1 MAQILMINVP
11 YAGHTNPTLPL
22 AKELVRRGHQ
32 VIYVN
37 AEEFRAKIEKTGAK
51 FVPYINYPDK
61 PTEHQKK
68 TMCFR
73 AAYDT
78 ALQIDEKFDLLIYEM
93 FFYPGYV
100 IAEKLGIPCVR
111 QFSQPAWNKE
121 FIQKAPLV
129 FRISAEIIDA
139 KVMKKEH
146 KLHMGLKH
154 TNMTKAVL
162 EDCPDLNVVY
172 VPSTFQKHRE
182 DFDKSYYFT
191 VPPVESMETTVN
203 IPFEEMKHPIIYIS
217 LGSIISNK
225 GFCKECIRAF
235 GDTEFSVI
243 LNTGRISP
251 DKLGHIPQNIY
262 AYSFVPQIEV
272 LKHADVFLTHCGMN
286 SVNEAIVAKVPM
298 IAMPF
303 VNDQLANAKRIVEL
317 GIGKKIRSFPSS
329 SKQMYKVAK
338 EIVSDNQI
346 KEKYDIFSKQ
356 MNNDSFD
363 EIVNEIEKILVGS
376 VLQGDHTYEKQ
387 TPQ

>member
-1 MAQILMINVP
+1 MAKILMVNVP

-22 AKELVRRGHQ
+22 AKELVRRGHL
-32 VIYVN
+32 VFYVN
-37 AEEFRAKIEKTGAK
+37 AEEFREKIEKTGSK
-51 FVPYINYPDK
+51 FVPYKNYPEK
-61 PTEHQKK
+61 PTENQKK

-78 ALQIDEKFDLLIYEM
+78 ALHINEKFDLLIYEM

-111 QFSQPAWNKE
+111 QFAQPAWNKE
-121 FIQKAPLV
+121 FIQKAPLI
-129 FRISAEIIDA
+129 FRLSAKIIDS
-139 KVMKKEH
+139 KVMKKKH
-146 KLHMGLKH
+146 KLHMGLRH
-154 TNMTKAVL
+154 TNMTKAIL
-162 EDCPDLNVVY
+162 EDRPDLNVVY
-172 VPSTFQKHRE
+172 VPAAFQKHRE
-182 DFDKSYYFT
+182 AFDNSYYFT
-191 VPPVESMETTVN
+191 VSPVENMETTAN
-203 IPFEEMKHPIIYIS
+203 IPFEKMKSPIIYLS

-235 GDTEFSVI
+235 GNTEFSVI

-251 DKLGHIPQNIY
+251 DKLRHIPQNVY

-286 SVNEAIVAKVPM
+286 SVNEAIAAKVPM

-303 VNDQLANAKRIVEL
+303 VNDQLANAQRIVEL

-338 EIVSDNQI
+338 EIVSDHQM
-346 KEKYDIFSKQ
+346 KEKYDILSEQ
-356 MNNDSFD
+356 LNNNSFN
-363 EIVNEIEKILVGS
+363 EIVNEIEKACLLNEGHII
-376 VLQGDHTYEKQ
+376 
-387 TPQ
+387 